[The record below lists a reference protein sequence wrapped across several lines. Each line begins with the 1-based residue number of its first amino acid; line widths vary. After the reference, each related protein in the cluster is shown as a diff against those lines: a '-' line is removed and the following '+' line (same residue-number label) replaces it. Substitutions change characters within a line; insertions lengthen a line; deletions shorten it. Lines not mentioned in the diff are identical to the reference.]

1 MGKILIRG
9 NKEFIRRTKIALY
22 LLKEKDNIEYKNVI
36 NYIGKIEM
44 LDYAGGMDVFKEIP
58 TAYMGKSHNEESIYW
73 HASCIVH
80 EAHHS
85 KLYFTA
91 LEEGRDGIKEYAGHI
106 AEMYCLTKQIET
118 LKKIGAP
125 REIIEYATTLYDSKW
140 YEIPASKR
148 YW

>member
-1 MGKILIRG
+1 MGKILISG
-9 NKEFIRRTKIALY
+9 NKKFIRRTKIALQ
-22 LLKEKDNIEYKNVI
+22 LLKERDNIEYKNVI
-36 NYIGKIEM
+36 SYSGKITM
-44 LDYAGGMDVFKEIP
+44 LEYTGGMNVFEEIP
-58 TAYMGKSHNEESIYW
+58 TAYMGKSHNKERIYW
-73 HASCIVH
+73 YASCIVH

-118 LKKIGAP
+118 LKKIGSP

-148 YW
+148 FW